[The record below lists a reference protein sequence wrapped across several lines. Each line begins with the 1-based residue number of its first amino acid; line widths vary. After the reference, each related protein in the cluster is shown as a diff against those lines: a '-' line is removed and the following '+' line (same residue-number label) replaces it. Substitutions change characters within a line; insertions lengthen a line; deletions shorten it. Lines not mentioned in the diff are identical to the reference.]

1 MKKVKK
7 NKENKFPVLIFL
19 LSILMLML
27 GFYYEYVASPTRIF
41 KKALTNITSNLKEVV
56 EMFDFDTGLKKDYT
70 KTSSIKITSNSSN
83 YSSKLDLSKYNKN
96 LTTINYPVLTKNLS
110 ETNTTV
116 KVIMDSKNKKR
127 LVTVTSSLNG
137 ANLLNTKSLIE
148 NSTEYYYDTSLKN
161 TYINLGNNTYFESLG
176 KNTTE
181 SDNFKYLYD
190 HTLSSL
196 ASALSTKVKVK
207 KENSHNKITLT
218 IDNKITTEI
227 INKVLT
233 SLKNDNKSSQ
243 ILTSYNQDFKKIKS
257 KENYNILPKD
267 AIIELNIYTEKYT
280 YKITNYEIIYKSGEK
295 TVTITYQYHNKASG
309 EGKIIVNSEE
319 YTYKYK
325 NTPKSKEIILYSNNK
340 KVGEISIEKTNTGI
354 LFDSNT
360 IINNNEL
367 NINYIY
373 NILNLKKN
381 TSYNEEQQLII
392 RSSGKN
398 QELLNFDIVIKTKVT
413 SKNRI
418 SENTSSS
425 IIKNALTQEEQ
436 NYLVNKNILIF
447 NKLNS

>member
-127 LVTVTSSLNG
+127 LITVTSNLNG
-137 ANLLNTKSLIE
+137 TNFLTTKSLIE

-176 KNTTE
+176 KSTTE

-190 HTLSSL
+190 YTLSSL
-196 ASALSTKVKVK
+196 ASTLSTKVKVK

-218 IDNKITTEI
+218 IDNKTTTEI

-233 SLKNDNKSSQ
+233 SLKNDNKASQ
-243 ILTSYNQDFKKIKS
+243 ILTSYNPDFKKIKN
-257 KENYNILPKD
+257 KENYNVLPKD
-267 AIIELNIYTEKYT
+267 AIIEFNIYTEKYT

-295 TVTITYQYHNKASG
+295 TVIITYQYLNKASG

-325 NTPKSKEIILYSNNK
+325 NTPKSKEIILYSDNK

-360 IINNNEL
+360 IINDNEL

-392 RSSGKN
+392 RSSGKK

-436 NYLVNKNILIF
+436 DYLTNKNILIF